1 MEFGKTFK
9 KIRQSKRM
17 TLKEAAGD
25 SLSYAQ
31 VSRFENEQSMV
42 TVDVLYEILS
52 NIHTTPQEYYFLMGA
67 DPEKELRDF
76 FHRIIELN
84 GSFQGTAALEAE
96 MESLRA
102 KNPGPDDWERY
113 MIYFVDSILNVR
125 DEEPLDA
132 ERNVRDY
139 LMQVENWGERE
150 LRIYAMFGFVLPVE
164 TTYFLMKTA
173 VKRSQLYQGIPQDMK
188 LLHTILTNNFST
200 FIYHDRLDY
209 AAEALSL
216 FEENISRNPEFVESH
231 LNLLFNK
238 GIFAFRQKNIEKAKA
253 YCEQVLTLCDIL
265 HQPERGKMY
274 ENRYQS
280 WLTQYE
286 NPDFKEITI
295 EPGIL
300 GFTLENKG
308 VENSNDY

>member
-9 KIRQSKRM
+9 KIRLSKRM

-25 SLSYAQ
+25 SLSNAQ
-31 VSRFENEQSMV
+31 VSRFENEHSMV
-42 TVDVLYEILS
+42 TVDVLYEMLS
-52 NIHTTPQEYYFLMGA
+52 NINTTPQEYYFLMGA

-76 FHRIIELN
+76 FYRIIELN
-84 GSFQGTAALEAE
+84 GSFQETEALEAE
-96 MESLRA
+96 KEKLRG
-102 KNPGPDDWERY
+102 KNPGVDDWEWY
-113 MIYFVDSILNVR
+113 MIYFIDSLLTIR
-125 DEEPLDA
+125 DDEPLD
-132 ERNVRDY
+132 EQLYVRDY

-150 LRIYAMFGFVLPVE
+150 LRIYAMFGFVLPVD

-173 VKRSQLYQGIPQDMK
+173 VKRSQLYQAIPQDMK

-238 GIFAFRQKNIEKAKA
+238 GIFAFKQKDIEKGKA
-253 YCEQVLTLCDIL
+253 YCEQVISLCEIL
-265 HQPERGKMY
+265 RQPERGKMY
-274 ENRYQS
+274 ANRYQS
-280 WLTQYE
+280 WLTQHE
-286 NPDFKEITI
+286 NPAFREITI

-300 GFTLENKG
+300 GFNLEN
-308 VENSNDY
+308 VE

>member
-9 KIRQSKRM
+9 QIRKSKRM

-42 TVDVLYEILS
+42 TVDVLYEMLS
-52 NIHTTPQEYYFLMGA
+52 NINTTPQEYYFLMGA
-67 DPEKELRDF
+67 DPEKELKDF
-76 FHRIIELN
+76 FYRIIALN
-84 GSFQGTAALEAE
+84 GQFDETAALEAE
-96 MESLRA
+96 KEKLL
-102 KNPGPDDWERY
+102 KWNPGPDDWERY
-113 MIYFVDSILNVR
+113 MVYFIDSIYKIR
-125 DEEPLDA
+125 EEEPLA
-132 ERNVRDY
+132 ETFFVRDY
-139 LMQVENWGERE
+139 LMEVENWGERE
-150 LRIYAMFGFVLPVE
+150 LRIYAMFGFILPVD

-209 AAEALSL
+209 AAETLTI
-216 FEENISRNPEFVESH
+216 FEENISQNPEFVESH

-238 GIFAFRQKNIEKAKA
+238 GIFSFKQNKIEKAKA
-253 YCEQVLTLCDIL
+253 YCEQVISLCEIL
-265 HQPERGKMY
+265 RQPERGKMY
-274 ENRYQS
+274 SNRYQT
-280 WLTQYE
+280 WLNE
-286 NPDFKEITI
+286 HDNPKFKEITI

-300 GFTLENKG
+300 GFNLENT
-308 VENSNDY
+308 EWNPSNH